1 MPYFTVLEHFTYFS
15 PLFASDR
22 VMNKLDEA
30 QRDAVMRAAAEAGVY
45 HRNEMAA
52 QTDEIRAFL
61 IGEGG
66 METVAIDPSGF
77 IEAGLRVQDRYAADK
92 GEAFIALVDAIRAEA
107 E

>member
-1 MPYFTVLEHFTYFS
+1 
-15 PLFASDR
+15 
-22 VMNKLDEA
+22 MNKLDEA

-45 HRNEMAA
+45 HRKVMAE

-61 IGEGG
+61 TGEGG
-66 METVAIDPSGF
+66 METTNVDRSGF

-92 GEAFIALVDAIRAEA
+92 GDAFIALVQAIRAEA